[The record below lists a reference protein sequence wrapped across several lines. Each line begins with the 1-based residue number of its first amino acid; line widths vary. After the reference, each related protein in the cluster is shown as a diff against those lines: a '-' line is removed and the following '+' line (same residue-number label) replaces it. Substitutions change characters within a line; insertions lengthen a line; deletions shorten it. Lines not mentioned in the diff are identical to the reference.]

1 MIENSLYVLRMPDY
15 EKLVKLLTLY
25 YLKTFRGDKPTKLQR
40 DVYIAITECYINRYR
55 YTGSAYYVDIMES
68 ALREFYEIESSVRDY
83 PTVAVSDVEV
93 LTVVM
98 DYLKGRVDG
107 YFIEQQSK
115 GFVRYILPKTKKG
128 RGEKFYSIVYNESMN
143 ILLVNDGYLDKILE
157 VNLSDEVKD
166 SFAKLISGFDIVEQ
180 Q

>member
-1 MIENSLYVLRMPDY
+1 MIENSLYVLKRATH
-15 EKLVKLLTLY
+15 EVLVKLLTSY
-25 YLKTFRGDKPTKLQR
+25 YLKTFRGEKPTKLER

-68 ALREFYEIESSVRDY
+68 ALRKFYEIESSGRDY
-83 PTVAVSDVEV
+83 PTVDVSDVEV

-98 DYLKGRVDG
+98 DYLKDKVDG
-107 YFIEQQSK
+107 YFVEQQVN

-128 RGEKFYSIVYNESMN
+128 RGEKFYSIVYNESMG
-143 ILLVNDGYLDKILE
+143 ILLVNDGYLYEILE
-157 VNLSDEVKD
+157 VKLTVEVKE